1 MPITLYQFPGAMV
14 PPVVDA
20 RLYDMLSGGAVG
32 IVQGCE
38 ITHLGGNQLQVSSGW
53 GICMGRV
60 FQVQQ
65 EVVNATVSTNG
76 KVTGRL
82 LIEIDVTNSEE
93 PMNFV
98 TQAQSDLPDLIQEN
112 INADGTIYQI
122 PGAEYDIDEISISNL
137 SVVIPKADFSGVGVY
152 THTKNG
158 TVHEFTGQGANG
170 RAMMTA
176 DIAAGDTFTV
186 NGTPVTAY
194 MGAESAVDM
203 MAGSTYS
210 GRWVTFVCDSE
221 ANTLNFKGGGGKVTV
236 SGLSADVVKTGATVT
251 VKQGAKVVQ
260 SVVGAYKVS
269 LEQVAHNV
277 QEISSGTW
285 DVSTQWTALYDCKIL
300 FCMYHTTP
308 ISGFSTYEASCFIN
322 DVWQSADT
330 MLLNAGNGTCHVG
343 QVDVMKDDVVRLRYR
358 APTSV
363 RTFAHVAIYAIR

>member
-65 EVVNATVSTNG
+65 EVVNATASTNG

-170 RAMMTA
+170 RAMMTS
-176 DIAAGDTFTV
+176 DVAAGDTFTV
-186 NGTPVTAY
+186 NGLPVAAY

-236 SGLSADVVKTGATVT
+236 EGLSADVVKTGATVT

-260 SVVGAYKVS
+260 SVQGS
-269 LEQVAHNV
+269 FDGMRV
-277 QEISSGTW
+277 QTQRFSFTIGSNSNSSTTVKTPEGSTVIGMQKTEAGNRPPATRVEISS
-285 DVSTQWTALYDCKIL
+285 
-300 FCMYHTTP
+300 
-308 ISGFSTYEASCFIN
+308 ISGNTATISYSNPFGYSYNA
-322 DVWQSADT
+322 AGY
-330 MLLNAGNGTCHVG
+330 LL
-343 QVDVMKDDVVRLRYR
+343 Y
-358 APTSV
+358 
-363 RTFAHVAIYAIR
+363 TFD